1 MLVLDLRS
9 HDQAWVHE
17 RLGDR
22 VRGFKDEELARL
34 LEEAGLTNVQ
44 VRVGARLEGDPFT
57 VLVAAGTNSAP
68 RARGQRRR
76 ERTRA
81 ATRAAPTRL

>member
-22 VRGFKDEELARL
+22 VRGFKDEELARC
-34 LEEAGLTNVQ
+34 
-44 VRVGARLEGDPFT
+44 
-57 VLVAAGTNSAP
+57 
-68 RARGQRRR
+68 
-76 ERTRA
+76 
-81 ATRAAPTRL
+81 